1 MASRW
6 PTDIL
11 TIGTR
16 RVWGRIFAISID
28 ADTVDALGDP
38 LILKG
43 DAGRTNTASASI
55 RGTARVG
62 DEVTAPDGR
71 VWVVTGVN
79 PSDLRFGGDTIL
91 ELEQDVIVEG
101 E

>member
-38 LILKG
+38 LILSG

-62 DEVTAPDGR
+62 DKVTAPDGR
-71 VWVVTGVN
+71 GMDGHQRQPAGHPV
-79 PSDLRFGGDTIL
+79 RRRHRA
-91 ELEQDVIVEG
+91 
-101 E
+101 